1 MCTVLNL
8 IIAFQEA
15 QCPQAILHL
24 LEAGELVSTLYCI
37 LLLRPVMDVTVPQYS
52 EDFLGAFAFQGSKIA
67 TLEES
72 CDWQM

>member
-24 LEAGELVSTLYCI
+24 LEVGELTLYCI
-37 LLLRPVMDVTVPQYS
+37 LLLQPVMDVIVPQYS
-52 EDFLGAFAFQGSKIA
+52 EDFLGAFAFQGNKMA

-72 CDWQM
+72 CD